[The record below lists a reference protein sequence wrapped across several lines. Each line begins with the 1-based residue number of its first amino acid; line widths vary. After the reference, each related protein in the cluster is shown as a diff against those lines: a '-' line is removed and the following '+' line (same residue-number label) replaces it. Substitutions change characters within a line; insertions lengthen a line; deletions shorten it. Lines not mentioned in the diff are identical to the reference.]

1 MTDKKKSVYETLA
14 KVDVKPLLEKKGK
27 LNYLSWAKAWGLV
40 KSLYPD
46 ATYQIKEFPEYIFTK
61 EGWLA
66 TGRQLD
72 YRQTIAGTEVEVTV
86 TIEDQSYS
94 SKLYVMDYRN
104 KVIAKPT
111 YFEINKTQM
120 RCLVKALAFA
130 GLGLDVYAGEDLP
143 EQPQQK
149 QTAPKPA
156 QKPVRRQA
164 APRKPRKMTKDQLY
178 GYQADYNGEK
188 KFLVTI
194 YTECDKQKKMGL
206 DAKTSVPIEWWH
218 EKLKENSADG
228 EAVRQFT
235 EMAIAANQ
243 KKQAK
248 AKIEQSNSIPD
259 YAKDPEVDQPI
270 EQLLDV

>member
-1 MTDKKKSVYETLA
+1 MTEKVKVPILTQIQNELKAPKSQYNGFGKYKYRNAEDIEQAL
-14 KVDVKPLLEKKGK
+14 KPLLAKYGATLTIDEDVRMVGERIYFVETARYKDAEQEVSVQGWAREALNKKGMDDSQISGATSS
-27 LNYLSWAKAWGLV
+27 YAV
-40 KSLYPD
+40 KY
-46 ATYQIKEFPEYIFTK
+46 
-61 EGWLA
+61 
-66 TGRQLD
+66 
-72 YRQTIAGTEVEVTV
+72 
-86 TIEDQSYS
+86 
-94 SKLYVMDYRN
+94 
-104 KVIAKPT
+104 
-111 YFEINKTQM
+111 
-120 RCLVKALAFA
+120 ALAKLFLIDDTQDTDSN
-130 GLGLDVYAGEDLP
+130 GY
-143 EQPQQK
+143 QRNQQ
-149 QTAPKPA
+149 QAPVQK

-164 APRKPRKMTKDQLY
+164 VPRKPKKMTKDQLY

-259 YAKDPEVDQPI
+259 YAKDPEVEKAI
-270 EQLLDV
+270 EEAIS

>member
-1 MTDKKKSVYETLA
+1 MTEKKKSVYETLA
-14 KVDVKPLLEKKGK
+14 KVDVKPLLEKKGN

-46 ATYQIKEFPEYIFTK
+46 ATYQIKEFPEYVLTK

-66 TGRQLD
+66 TGRNLD
-72 YRQTIAGTEVEVTV
+72 YRQTSAGTEVEVAV
-86 TIEDQSYS
+86 TIDEQNYS

-149 QTAPKPA
+149 QTAP
-156 QKPVRRQA
+156 
-164 APRKPRKMTKDQLY
+164 RKPKKMTKDQLY
-178 GYQADYNGEK
+178 GYQADYNGKK

-235 EMAIAANQ
+235 EMAIDANK

-248 AKIEQSNSIPD
+248 AEIEQSNGIPD
-259 YAKDPEVDQPI
+259 YAKDPELEAEI
-270 EQLLDV
+270 EKALS